1 MREPQNPENDSIK
14 TQALQTEL
22 EKLCDKEAIE
32 LAPIDPR
39 PFISPMFVVPKTDG
53 SWRPVI
59 NLQVL
64 NTHIS
69 SPQKTSYRGTN
80 G

>member
-1 MREPQNPENDSIK
+1 MKEPQNPKNDSIR
-14 TQALQTEL
+14 TQALTEI
-22 EKLCDKEAIE
+22 EKLCNKEAIK
-32 LAPIDPR
+32 LAPINPQ
-39 PFISPMFVVPKTDG
+39 PFITPMFVVPKTAG